1 MKILVTGATGFIGS
15 HLVDYLIELGYDVR
29 ATIRKTSNLQW
40 LKDKKIELIETNL
53 NSIDDTIEAVS
64 GVDYIYHIA
73 GLVAAKNYNTF
84 LKANRDATAT
94 ILKACEQSNPNLR
107 RFVLVSSQTVAGPSS
122 SLENPQTEDDVPR
135 PITSYGKSKL
145 EGEKITLSYSE
156 KIPITIVRPPAV
168 YGPRDTA
175 IRDIFK
181 IANKGIA
188 PLIGFED
195 KFVSLIYVKDLVRGI
210 VLAGESNI
218 SEGQIYFITSHQF
231 YTWNE
236 IMDTMK
242 TALGRK
248 HLLKLRIPN
257 ALVLAIA
264 RISDII
270 GQFSEKPPVFDYE
283 KGIDFIQKYWICSP
297 EKARRDLDFVSEIS
311 LEDGLTETAEWYKLM
326 NWI

>member
-15 HLVDYLIELGYDVR
+15 HLVDYLLELGYDLR

-40 LKDKKIELIETNL
+40 LKDKNIELVETNL
-53 NSIDDTIEAVS
+53 NSIDDVCKVVQD
-64 GVDYIYHIA
+64 VDYIYHVA
-73 GLVAAKNYNTF
+73 GLVAAKDYHTF
-84 LKANRDATAT
+84 LKANRDATET
-94 ILKACEQSNPNLR
+94 LLKSCEQVNPNLQ

-122 SLENPQTEDDVPR
+122 SLENPQTEDDLPK

-145 EGEKITLSYSE
+145 EGEKITLNYSE
-156 KIPITIVRPPAV
+156 KIPVTIVRPPAV

-175 IRDIFK
+175 IKDIFK
-181 IANKGIA
+181 LANKGIA

-218 SEGQIYFITSHQF
+218 SDGQIYFIKSHKF

-242 TALGRK
+242 IALGKK
-248 HLLKLRIPN
+248 HLWKVKIPN
-257 ALVLAIA
+257 NLVLALA
-264 RISDII
+264 RISDFF
-270 GQFSEKPPVFDYE
+270 GKFSNKPPVFDYE
-283 KGIDFIQKYWICSP
+283 KGIDFVQKYWICSP
-297 EKARRDLDFVSEIS
+297 EKARRDLDFISEIS
-311 LEDGLTETAEWYKLM
+311 LEDGLIETAEWYKFM
-326 NWI
+326 KWI

>member
-15 HLVDYLIELGYDVR
+15 HLVDYLLELGYDVR

-40 LKDKKIELIETNL
+40 LKDKNIELVETNL
-53 NSIDDTIEAVS
+53 NSIDDVCKAVQD
-64 GVDYIYHIA
+64 VDYIYHIA
-73 GLVAAKNYNTF
+73 GLVAAKVYHAF
-84 LKANRDATAT
+84 LKANRDATET
-94 ILKACEQSNPNLR
+94 LLKACEQVNLNLQ

-122 SLENPQTEDDVPR
+122 SLENPQTEDDLPK

-145 EGEKITLSYSE
+145 EGEKITLNYSE
-156 KIPITIVRPPAV
+156 KIPVTIVRPPAV

-175 IRDIFK
+175 IMDIFK
-181 IANKGIA
+181 LANKGIA

-242 TALGRK
+242 IALGKK
-248 HLLKLRIPN
+248 HLLKVKIPN
-257 ALVLAIA
+257 TLVLALA
-264 RISDII
+264 GISDIF
-270 GQFSEKPPVFDYE
+270 GRFSEKPPVFNYE
-283 KGIDFIQKYWICSP
+283 KGIDFVQKYWICSP
-297 EKARRDLDFVSEIS
+297 EKARRDLDYVSEVS
-311 LEDGLTETAEWYKLM
+311 LEDGLTETAEWYKFM
-326 NWI
+326 KWI

>member
-15 HLVDYLIELGYDVR
+15 HLVDHLIDQGYDVR

-40 LKDKKIELIETNL
+40 LKDKKIELVETNL
-53 NSIDDTIEAVS
+53 NSLEEATKAVKD
-64 GVDYIYHIA
+64 VDYIYHIA
-73 GLVAAKNYNTF
+73 GLVAAKNYREF
-84 LKANRDATAT
+84 LKANRDATET
-94 ILKACEQSNPNLR
+94 LLKACEKANSTLQ

-122 SLENPQTEDDVPR
+122 SLENPQTEDDIPT

-145 EGEKITLSYSE
+145 EGEKVAISFMDKL
-156 KIPITIVRPPAV
+156 PITIVRPPAV

-175 IRDIFK
+175 IKDIFK

-195 KFVSLIYVKDLVRGI
+195 KFVSLIYVKDLVQGI

-242 TALGRK
+242 IALDRK
-248 HLLKLRIPN
+248 RLIKIRIPN
-257 ALVLAIA
+257 TLVLAIA
-264 RISDII
+264 GISDLM
-270 GQFSEKPPVFDYE
+270 GRFSNKPPVFNYE
-283 KGIDFIQKYWICSP
+283 KGIDFVQKYWICSP

-311 LEDGLTETAEWYKLM
+311 LEDGLTETAEWYKFM
-326 NWI
+326 KWI

>member
-15 HLVDYLIELGYDVR
+15 HLVDYLIELGYDVK

-40 LKDKKIELIETNL
+40 LKDKNIELVETNL
-53 NSIDDTIEAVS
+53 NSLEDTSKAVRD
-64 GVDYIYHIA
+64 VDYIYHIA
-73 GLVAAKNYNTF
+73 GLVAAKNYREF
-84 LKANRDATAT
+84 LKANRDATET
-94 ILKACEQSNPNLR
+94 LLKACEIANPHLQ

-122 SLENPQTEDDVPR
+122 SLENPQTEDDIPT

-145 EGEKITLSYSE
+145 EGEKVAISFMDKL
-156 KIPITIVRPPAV
+156 PITIVRPPAV

-175 IRDIFK
+175 IKDIFK
-181 IANKGIA
+181 LANKGIA
-188 PLIGFED
+188 PLVGLDD
-195 KFVSLIYVKDLVRGI
+195 KFVSLIYIKDLIQGI

-231 YTWNE
+231 YSWNE

-242 TALGRK
+242 IALNKKR
-248 HLLKLRIPN
+248 LLKIRIPN
-257 ALVLAIA
+257 TLVLAIA
-264 RISDII
+264 GISDLF
-270 GQFSEKPPVFDYE
+270 GRFSDKPPVFDYE
-283 KGIDFIQKYWICSP
+283 KGIDFVQKYWICSP

-311 LEDGLTETAEWYKLM
+311 LEDGLTETAEWYKFM